1 MNLKTT
7 ASAVPVCYEEKNIC
21 VFERHGVYTR
31 REAVARADIRLEN
44 YVKTV
49 NIEALTMTE
58 IIKRD
63 IIPSVS
69 EFVSRLCGCA
79 CAKKAVGGEIP
90 CRAETETIKRLSS
103 LNDEAYS
110 LVLKLEKDLSLMD
123 RSSVVKSASHVAEI
137 IIPDME
143 KLRAVADREEEITS
157 SQFWRMPSY
166 SDVLY
171 SVT

>member
-1 MNLKTT
+1 
-7 ASAVPVCYEEKNIC
+7 
-21 VFERHGVYTR
+21 
-31 REAVARADIRLEN
+31 
-44 YVKTV
+44 
-49 NIEALTMTE
+49 
-58 IIKRD
+58 
-63 IIPSVS
+63 
-69 EFVSRLCGCA
+69 
-79 CAKKAVGGEIP
+79 
-90 CRAETETIKRLSS
+90 
-103 LNDEAYS
+103 
-110 LVLKLEKDLSLMD
+110 MD